1 MYNSQIN
8 FLRMVKLMKELI
20 GITMA
25 DALDLEKMNEVE
37 VLAGKNGLDRHI
49 TKVNIMEV
57 PDIVDWV
64 KEGELL
70 FTTLYSIK
78 DDEEALKNLVP
89 KLAEKNLAGLG
100 IKPGRYINEIPEF
113 MIEQAELHNLPL
125 LKIPYDFSFSEFINP
140 ILSEILNVQ
149 TRFLE
154 KTLNI
159 HEVLTNTV
167 LYENG
172 LDRLSTVLVDM
183 IKNPVLITDSNMAMM
198 SYSIPDKYTGK
209 ISKEDLMDNV
219 TINGEKETE
228 EEIYGYRCKK
238 KQVELNGHELELI
251 KIPIITPNSHFGYLF
266 AWEYEKSINKL
277 DLSTLK
283 WASTIAALDILNTRS
298 ITNVELK
305 YKNELLYDILKGKL
319 NNKQTI
325 INRGE
330 NMGMELDKG
339 FSVVVFELKE
349 LISKKFKTKGLLNEN
364 IQKNYLESAKRVIN
378 EDIIMGDLGTYLIAL
393 YPNEEKDK
401 EAIEDF
407 SQKVLNVIDKEDR
420 DAVTVGVGNF
430 KEDII
435 NLHESYSQAKRT
447 INVASKLN
455 KEDQIYFFED
465 LGVYK
470 LLYKIDQEEK
480 NSFLENSIIPL
491 LKYDRAH
498 NTELLKTLKAFFEE
512 NGNLT
517 NVAKK
522 IYIHYNTVHYRL
534 KRIEKITGLSLD
546 NPDDK
551 LNLEIAL
558 KMLNFTDI
566 LGGENV

>member
-1 MYNSQIN
+1 
-8 FLRMVKLMKELI
+8 MKELI

-25 DALDLEKMNEVE
+25 DALKLEKMKEVE
-37 VLAGKNGLDRHI
+37 ILAGEDGLKRHI

-57 PDIVDWV
+57 PDILDWV

-78 DDEEALKNLVP
+78 DDEKALKNLIP
-89 KLAEKNLAGLG
+89 NLAKKKLAGLG
-100 IKPGRYINEIPEF
+100 IKPGRYINEIPSF
-113 MIEQAELHNLPL
+113 MIEQAEQHDFPL

-149 TRFLE
+149 TGFLE

-172 LDRLSTVLVDM
+172 LDRLSKVLVNM
-183 IKNPVLITDSNMAMM
+183 IKNPVLITDSNGAII
-198 SYSIPDKYTGK
+198 SYFVPDVYDSEITKK
-209 ISKEDLMDNV
+209 DLMDSIF
-219 TINGEKETE
+219 INDQRETKEE
-228 EEIYGYRCKK
+228 VFNYHCKK
-238 KQVELNGHELELI
+238 IDITLNKKEIKLL

-266 AWEYEKSINKL
+266 AWEYAKSLNEL
-277 DLSTLK
+277 DISTLK
-283 WASTIAALDILNTRS
+283 WASTIAALDILNKRS
-298 ITNVELK
+298 IANVELK
-305 YKNELLYDILKGKL
+305 YKNELLYDILKGKI
-319 NNKQTI
+319 NNKNTI
-325 INRGE
+325 INRGQ
-330 NMGMELDKG
+330 NMDMELDKG
-339 FSVVVFELKE
+339 FSVVVFELKD
-349 LISKKFKTKGLLNEN
+349 LISRHFKNNGILNEN
-364 IQKNYLESAKRVIN
+364 IQKGYLESASRTIDN
-378 EDIIMGDLGTYLIAL
+378 DIIMGDLGTYLIAL
-393 YPNEEKDK
+393 YPDEDK
-401 EAIEDF
+401 EAIKEF
-407 SQKVLNVIDKEDR
+407 SQKVINLIDKKDR
-420 DAVTVGVGNF
+420 ELVTVGVGNYK
-430 KEDII
+430 KEIV
-435 NLHESYSQAKRT
+435 NLYESYSQAKRT
-447 INVASKLN
+447 INVANKLN
-455 KEDQIYFFED
+455 KKAQVYFFDD

-470 LLYKIDQEEK
+470 LLYKIDKEEK
-480 NSFLENSIIPL
+480 DRFLKNSLIPL
-491 LKYDRAH
+491 LKYDKAH

>member
-1 MYNSQIN
+1 
-8 FLRMVKLMKELI
+8 MKELI
-20 GITMA
+20 GITIA
-25 DALDLEKMNEVE
+25 DALNLEKMSEVE
-37 VLAGKNGLDRHI
+37 VLAGEKGLDRHI

-78 DDEEALKNLVP
+78 DDEDALKNLIP
-89 KLAEKNLAGLG
+89 KLAENNLAGLG
-100 IKPGRYINEIPEF
+100 IKPGRYINQIPEF
-113 MIEQAELHNLPL
+113 MIEQAKVHNFPL

-183 IKNPVLITDSNMAMM
+183 IKNPVLIVDSNMAIM
-198 SYSIPDKYTGK
+198 SYSIPDEFNNQINKDELLKTVKVNGK
-209 ISKEDLMDNV
+209 
-219 TINGEKETE
+219 KETE

-238 KQVELNGHELELI
+238 KTVKLNDKKIKLI

-266 AWEYEKSINKL
+266 AWEYDKSINNL
-277 DLSTLK
+277 DISTLK
-283 WASTIAALDILNTRS
+283 WASTIAALDILNKRS

-325 INRGE
+325 VNRGK
-330 NMGMELDKG
+330 NMSMNLDKG
-339 FSVVVFELKE
+339 FSVVVFELKN
-349 LISKKFKTKGLLNEN
+349 LISKHFKNKGLLNEN
-364 IQKNYLESAKRVIN
+364 IQKTYLESAKRLIN
-378 EDIIMGDLGTYLIAL
+378 EDVIMGDLGTYLIAL
-393 YPNEEKDK
+393 YPDNDKDNINK
-401 EAIEDF
+401 FASKII
-407 SQKVLNVIDKEDR
+407 NMIDSDDR
-420 DAVTVGVGNF
+420 NLVTVGVGKY

-435 NLHESYSQAKRT
+435 SLNESYSQAKRT
-447 INVASKLN
+447 IVVASKLN
-455 KEDQIYFFED
+455 NDKQIFFFED

-470 LLYKIDQEEK
+470 LLYRIDKEEK

-491 LKYDRAH
+491 LKYDKAH
-498 NTELLKTLKAFFEE
+498 NTELLKTLKAFFKE

-534 KRIEKITGLSLD
+534 KRIEKITGLSLE

-566 LGGENV
+566 LGGEDV

>member
-1 MYNSQIN
+1 
-8 FLRMVKLMKELI
+8 MVKLMKELI

-25 DALDLEKMNEVE
+25 DALNLEKMKEVK
-37 VLAGKNGLDRHI
+37 VLAGEKGLDRHI

-89 KLAEKNLAGLG
+89 NLAKKNLAGLG
-100 IKPGRYINEIPEF
+100 IKPGRYINEIPSF
-113 MIEQAELHNLPL
+113 MIEQAEKHNFPL

-183 IKNPVLITDSNMAMM
+183 IKNPVLITDSNVTLM
-198 SYSIPDKYTGK
+198 SYSIPDEFSNEITKK
-209 ISKEDLMDNV
+209 DLMDTV
-219 TINGEKETE
+219 TINGERETE

-238 KQVELNGHELELI
+238 KQVSLNEKEMNLI
-251 KIPIITPNSHFGYLF
+251 KIPIITPNNHFGYLF
-266 AWEYEKSINKL
+266 AWEYDKNINKL

-283 WASTIAALDILNTRS
+283 WASTIAALDILNTRAL
-298 ITNVELK
+298 TNVELK
-305 YKNELLYDILKGKL
+305 YKNELIYDILKGKL

-325 INRGE
+325 VNRGQ
-330 NMGMELDKG
+330 NMGMELDNG

-349 LISKKFKTKGLLNEN
+349 LISKHFKNKGILNEN
-364 IQKNYLESAKRVIN
+364 LQKTYLESAKRLVDD
-378 EDIIMGDLGTYLIAL
+378 DIIMGDLGTYLIAL
-393 YPNEEKDK
+393 YPGEEKNKD
-401 EAIEDF
+401 EIEEF
-407 SQKVLNVIDKEDR
+407 AQRVLNVIDKKDR
-420 DAVTVGVGNF
+420 DLVTIGVGNY

-435 NLHESYSQAKRT
+435 NLYESYSQAKRT
-447 INVASKLN
+447 INVASKLD

-470 LLYKIDQEEK
+470 LLYKIDTEEK

-534 KRIEKITGLSLD
+534 KRIEKITGLSLE

-566 LGGENV
+566 LGGENA